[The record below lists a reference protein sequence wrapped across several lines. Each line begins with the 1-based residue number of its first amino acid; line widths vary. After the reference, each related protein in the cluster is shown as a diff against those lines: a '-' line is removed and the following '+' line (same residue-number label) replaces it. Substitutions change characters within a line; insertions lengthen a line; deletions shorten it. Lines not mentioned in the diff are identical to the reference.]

1 MNKNYFR
8 LIQNCKKIAVG
19 ILLAVGS
26 VGTVSAQL
34 SGSYTINSAA
44 ASSSTNYT
52 SLAAFV
58 TALNTSGVSG
68 AVTASVKTSE
78 SVTNNVVFRN
88 ISGVSST
95 NTITIDGGGFRYSSS
110 VANEMGLTTSASNA
124 EVIRFSGT
132 DYVTIKNYIIENS
145 NTSTNGRII
154 RFEADANGNSADYN
168 NILSCTL
175 QFSARTS
182 GSTSAGAYV
191 VFGSSLTASITSPS
205 FNMGRYTVIKGNL
218 MRTTNTNSPGPAFGI
233 CENEPSG
240 TYSGTVTGNE
250 FVGNT
255 IENFYYYGIYMR
267 YTHGNKVEGNDISRA
282 NATSNNAFSSLYGVY
297 SFYGYA
303 LSVVKNRIHDLP
315 FAGVSTTGG
324 SNYIYGIFF
333 DLHAQLIK
341 HGF

>member
-1 MNKNYFR
+1 MYIAFQNQYHMNKNYFR
-8 LIQNCKKIAVG
+8 LIQNCKNIALGVF
-19 ILLAVGS
+19 LAIGS

-68 AVTASVKTSE
+68 PVTASVKTSE
-78 SVTNNVVFRN
+78 TVTNNVVFRN

-191 VFGSSLTASITSPS
+191 VFGRLIVRNDYFTVVQYGSLHCDQGQLDAYNQYKQSWSC
-205 FNMGRYTVIKGNL
+205 FRYL
-218 MRTTNTNSPGPAFGI
+218 
-233 CENEPSG
+233 
-240 TYSGTVTGNE
+240 
-250 FVGNT
+250 
-255 IENFYYYGIYMR
+255 
-267 YTHGNKVEGNDISRA
+267 
-282 NATSNNAFSSLYGVY
+282 
-297 SFYGYA
+297 
-303 LSVVKNRIHDLP
+303 
-315 FAGVSTTGG
+315 
-324 SNYIYGIFF
+324 
-333 DLHAQLIK
+333 
-341 HGF
+341 